1 MSEQRLRVHVVSGSD
16 IADRLRALDAAGLL
30 AVIDGSGP
38 AALVV
43 SDTEDGRADAVVADR
58 EQVDALWS
66 DRIAPFARRF
76 AGIDPPPRT
85 PPVLE
90 DHDPTL
96 PVAARR
102 LLDRL
107 RAHLDRPSWTYEHIG
122 STAVTGLRAKR
133 FVDLQL
139 GVTALPDRDPAFD
152 RAVAALGFRPATGAR
167 PDSPGVDRDWHTDP
181 AVPAE
186 LYRKRLYVRPDPVEP
201 AILHV
206 RRLGSPWH
214 EATIRFRDRLRADPA
229 LRNAY
234 EAAKERAAR
243 GHAADDDY
251 DDYTRAKS
259 DFFRSTR

>member
-1 MSEQRLRVHVVSGSD
+1 MSDHRLRVEVVSGPA
-16 IADRLRALDAAGLL
+16 IADRLRELDVTGLVTVL
-30 AVIDGSGP
+30 DRPGP

-43 SDTEDGRADAVVADR
+43 SDVEHERADVVLALPR
-58 EQVDALWS
+58 VDALWS

-90 DHDPTL
+90 DHDPRL

-107 RAHLDRPSWTYEHIG
+107 RGCFPEQPWNYDHIG
-122 STAVTGLRAKR
+122 STAVPGLRAKR
-133 FVDLQL
+133 FIDLQL
-139 GVTALPDRDPAFD
+139 GVTALPDHDSAFD
-152 RAVAALGFRPATGAR
+152 HAVAALGFRAAKGAR

-181 AVPAE
+181 AIAPD

-206 RRLGSPWH
+206 RRFGSPWP
-214 EATIRFRDRLRADPA
+214 EATVRFRDRLRADPA
-229 LRNAY
+229 VRNAY
-234 EAAKERAAR
+234 EAAKARAAET
-243 GHAADDDY
+243 HADDADY

-259 DFFRSTR
+259 EFFRSTR